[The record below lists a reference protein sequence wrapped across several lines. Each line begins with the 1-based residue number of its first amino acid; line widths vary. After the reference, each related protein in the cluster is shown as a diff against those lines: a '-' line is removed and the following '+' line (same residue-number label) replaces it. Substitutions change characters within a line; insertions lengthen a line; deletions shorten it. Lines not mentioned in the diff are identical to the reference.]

1 MAYMIGLDLGTT
13 RCKAVAVSPD
23 GEVLGSTAATYS
35 LDSPH
40 PDWVVQDPQEVWKGA
55 LSNLRTLAE
64 QLPDEE
70 PLGISLSGAMH
81 SLFPLDERGFPM
93 AKAMTWAD
101 QRAGGKIQ
109 SLQQQIDPER
119 LLEITGCPLQ
129 SSYFPA
135 RLRWWQEEDP
145 QKYRAAA
152 HFVGI
157 KDWLLSRLCGSLATD
172 LGMASTSGLFNIHD
186 LTWDAQA
193 LELAGISAQR
203 LPRLVSPQKVVGE
216 LLDAIAEQSGLPS
229 GLPIVVGTSDG
240 GLANLG
246 AGAVH
251 PGQSVITVG
260 TSGAVRRINSA
271 PRTDRSGR
279 TWCYVLLED
288 RWFSGGAINN
298 GGLAIEWVRERLFVE
313 QHGQEGYKALFNEA
327 ANIPAGSRGVFFLPY
342 LTGERSPH
350 WNPQVRGLL
359 KGLSLETER
368 GQIARATLEGVAYCL
383 ADVWQAIDNDEPR
396 DEPVRLTG
404 SITRDPVWMQI
415 LSDVL
420 GLRLAPVEVADASA
434 LGAAILGLAAVGS
447 VSGIE
452 ALADKMQP
460 GSVIEPNPRTHE
472 QYHELHQQF
481 QALYKKLAAES

>member
-13 RCKAVAVSPD
+13 RCKAVAVTPD
-23 GEVLGSTAATYS
+23 GEVLGSTAASYS
-35 LDSPH
+35 LDSPR
-40 PDWVVQDPQEVWKGA
+40 PDWVVQDPDEVWEAA
-55 LSNLRTLAE
+55 LNSLKELAE
-64 QLPDEE
+64 QLSTEQ

-81 SLFPLDERGFPM
+81 SLFPLDKHGAPM

-101 QRAGGKIQ
+101 QRAAGKVQ

-119 LLEITGCPLQ
+119 LQESTGCPLQ
-129 SSYFPA
+129 SSYFPG

-145 QKYRAAA
+145 RNYQAAA

-157 KDWLLSRLCGSLATD
+157 KDWVLSQLCGSLATD
-172 LGMASTSGLFNIHD
+172 LGMASTSGLLNIHD
-186 LTWDAQA
+186 LTWDTQA
-193 LELAGISAQR
+193 LELAGITAQR
-203 LPRLVSPQKVVGE
+203 LPRLVSPQAVAGE
-216 LLDAIAEQSGLPS
+216 LEEAIAKQTGLPG
-229 GLPIVVGTSDG
+229 GLPVVAGTSDG

-260 TSGAVRRINSA
+260 TSGAVRRIISA
-271 PRTDRSGR
+271 PHADRSGR
-279 TWCYVLLED
+279 TWCYVLLQD

-298 GGLAIEWVRERLFVE
+298 AGLAIQWVRQRFFGEQPGEAGFHVLFD
-313 QHGQEGYKALFNEA
+313 EA
-327 ANIPAGSRGVFFLPY
+327 AKIPAGSQGVFFLPY

-350 WNPQVRGLL
+350 WDPQVRGLL

-368 GQIARATLEGVAYCL
+368 GQIARAALEGVAYCL
-383 ADVWQAIDNDEPR
+383 ADVWQAIDAESP

-404 SITRDPVWMQI
+404 SITRDPDWMQI
-415 LSDVL
+415 LADVL

-434 LGAAILGLAAVGS
+434 LGAAILGLAALGS
-447 VSGIE
+447 ISGIE
-452 ALADKMQP
+452 ALGDKTQL
-460 GSVIEPNPRTHE
+460 GQVIEPNPKTHA
-472 QYHELHQQF
+472 QYRELHRQF